1 MGAAPRCGQAPVL
14 GQPVPGGLAVLLARA
29 PLTCPGAPPP
39 PPQSPARAHPPP
51 VYLPR
56 GCLAHPA
63 RPQWMRVVPRHP
75 LAGHWVIGIYTL
87 LQGAKGAERGFPQ
100 TASSSQWREFGVGEQ
115 ATPWPPCPGGWAACS
130 ASGPGSSLALGT
142 PGPLHFALSGG
153 RLPWGPT
160 LTSSGQ
166 KGRVSPAEGVQQGPC
181 PPCSSPAIFR
191 CLARRLPGVKGPRE
205 VSAGRRG
212 EVPCLP
218 SATSFLS

>member
-1 MGAAPRCGQAPVL
+1 MGAAPRCGQAPAL

-39 PPQSPARAHPPP
+39 PLQSPARAHPPP

-63 RPQWMRVVPRHP
+63 RPRWMRVVLRHP
-75 LAGHWVIGIYTL
+75 LAGHWVVGIYTL
-87 LQGAKGAERGFPQ
+87 LPQGPRGQKGASHRRPLL
-100 TASSSQWREFGVGEQ
+100 
-115 ATPWPPCPGGWAACS
+115 
-130 ASGPGSSLALGT
+130 ASGVSLGLGSRPL
-142 PGPLHFALSGG
+142 PGPLPRGVGGMLSIWPRKQPGPWHPRSTALRPERWPAALGACTHLL
-153 RLPWGPT
+153 RAEGP
-160 LTSSGQ
+160 
-166 KGRVSPAEGVQQGPC
+166 VSPAEGVQQGPC

-191 CLARRLPGVKGPRE
+191 CLARRLPEVKGPRE

-212 EVPCLP
+212 EEPCLP

>member
-1 MGAAPRCGQAPVL
+1 MRAGSGPRPASARWPCSAAGQSPLDLPWGPSAPS
-14 GQPVPGGLAVLLARA
+14 PVS
-29 PLTCPGAPPP
+29 CPSPPP
-39 PPQSPARAHPPP
+39 SCLPPQGLSGPPGSSSVDACGSPPSSGRSLGHRHLHASPA
-51 VYLPR
+51 
-56 GCLAHPA
+56 
-63 RPQWMRVVPRHP
+63 
-75 LAGHWVIGIYTL
+75 
-87 LQGAKGAERGFPQ
+87 GAKGAERGFPQ
-100 TASSSQWREFGVGEQ
+100 TASSSQWREFGLGEQ

-142 PGPLHFALSGG
+142 PGPLHFALRGG

-166 KGRVSPAEGVQQGPC
+166 KGRVSPAEGVQQGQC

-191 CLARRLPGVKGPRE
+191 CLARRLPEVKGPRE

-212 EVPCLP
+212 EEPCLP